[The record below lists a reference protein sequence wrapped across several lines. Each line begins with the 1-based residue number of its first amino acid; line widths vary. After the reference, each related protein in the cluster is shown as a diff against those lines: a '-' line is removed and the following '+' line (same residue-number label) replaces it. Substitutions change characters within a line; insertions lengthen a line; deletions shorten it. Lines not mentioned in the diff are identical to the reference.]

1 MSKPIEHMYELKWNY
16 TKYEFLKRYYL
27 RRLKINYNSLI
38 NYIMNNNKIDLL
50 AIILGN
56 IIIFGLLYFAII
68 SGV

>member
-27 RRLKINYNSLI
+27 RRLKINYNRLI

>member
-1 MSKPIEHMYELKWNY
+1 MSKPVKHMYQLKWNY

-27 RRLKINYNSLI
+27 RRLKINYNRLI
-38 NYIMNNNKIDLL
+38 NYIMNNNKTDLL

>member
-1 MSKPIEHMYELKWNY
+1 MHQLKWNY

-27 RRLKINYNSLI
+27 KRLKINYNRLI
-38 NYIMNNNKIDLL
+38 NYIMNNNKTDLV

>member
-1 MSKPIEHMYELKWNY
+1 MYQLKWNY

-27 RRLKINYNSLI
+27 RRLKINYNRLI
-38 NYIMNNNKIDLL
+38 NYIMNNNKTDLA

>member
-27 RRLKINYNSLI
+27 RRLKINYNRLI
-38 NYIMNNNKIDLL
+38 NYIMNNNKTDLV